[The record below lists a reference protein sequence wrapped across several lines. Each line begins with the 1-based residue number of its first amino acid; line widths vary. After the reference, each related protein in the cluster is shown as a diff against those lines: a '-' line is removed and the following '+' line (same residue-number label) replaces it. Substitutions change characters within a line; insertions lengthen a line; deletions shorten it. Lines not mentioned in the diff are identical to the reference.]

1 VHDLGDLH
9 AERDRQQECKHL
21 DHRRRGEQPAGSAAD
36 RLRDSSRGDAD
47 TVEPQLR
54 RSGRRDDE
62 RGAIGDASEFRH
74 GAYDTHVGLGHR
86 CERRRFAQTN
96 GCPVA
101 PATLA
106 ANATCTISVTFTPR
120 AAGARSAS
128 VTIDDDAAESPHAV
142 TLTGSGGTS
151 AVAFDRDLGANSES
165 ASGKKATLTTTAAA
179 APGSRVFVF
188 VNWKNASRT
197 LASVTGGGLT
207 WTIDRQAQDA
217 RNFHGAIASGTAP
230 TGLAAGTVITANFSG
245 PVTKGLIAAASF
257 TGIAS
262 ASPLDASGSNVQAGV
277 AAWTASVTTTN
288 ANDLVLGWSG
298 INAQATSTATAPNVE
313 IHDVRNS
320 AYSESATSAY
330 RIESTPGVK
339 AVNGTWSQPSG
350 ATANITVVAAYRA
363 G

>member
-1 VHDLGDLH
+1 
-9 AERDRQQECKHL
+9 
-21 DHRRRGEQPAGSAAD
+21 
-36 RLRDSSRGDAD
+36 
-47 TVEPQLR
+47 
-54 RSGRRDDE
+54 
-62 RGAIGDASEFRH
+62 
-74 GAYDTHVGLGHR
+74 
-86 CERRRFAQTN
+86 
-96 GCPVA
+96 
-101 PATLA
+101 
-106 ANATCTISVTFTPR
+106 
-120 AAGARSAS
+120 
-128 VTIDDDAAESPHAV
+128 
-142 TLTGSGGTS
+142 
-151 AVAFDRDLGANSES
+151 
-165 ASGKKATLTTTAAA
+165 
-179 APGSRVFVF
+179 
-188 VNWKNASRT
+188 
-197 LASVTGGGLT
+197 VTGGGLT

-217 RNFHGAIASGTAP
+217 RNFHGAIASATAP
-230 TGLAAGTVITANFSG
+230 TGLAAGTVITANFSA

-330 RIESTPGVK
+330 RIESTAGVK